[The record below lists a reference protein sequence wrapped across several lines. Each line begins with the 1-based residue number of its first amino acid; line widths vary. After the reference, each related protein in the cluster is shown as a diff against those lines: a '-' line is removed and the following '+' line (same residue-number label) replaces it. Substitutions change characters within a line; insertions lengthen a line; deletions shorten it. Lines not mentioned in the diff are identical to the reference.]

1 MRIQCF
7 AVPSLFFFFFRFS
20 SHVGC
25 SNQDKYCCLLCYFS
39 VCLKLFDLSSQTYWR
54 LRSTQKKN
62 NRRWFNIFIS
72 KTACNFHNFIERK
85 EKNYLLNEIGS
96 VQFDIQVMY
105 DLFFVVS
112 DSKHP
117 ELSLIFVLL
126 HCHRPIHIGI
136 YSLIATLSTCS
147 VAACIFHPYYH
158 THRRTNAHSCQGIL
172 PIEWYWAM
180 CIIKDIGICEKKNQP
195 SVALCGVCA
204 RAHSEHCNASC
215 ASDVICNQ
223 QQ

>member
-1 MRIQCF
+1 MFRCPFSLVLLLQIQLARWLF
-7 AVPSLFFFFFRFS
+7 ESRQILLFIVLFFCLFEIVRS
-20 SHVGC
+20 VL
-25 SNQDKYCCLLCYFS
+25 SNIMAIAID
-39 VCLKLFDLSSQTYWR
+39 T
-54 LRSTQKKN
+54 KKN

>member
-1 MRIQCF
+1 MFRCPFSLVLLLQIQLARWLF
-7 AVPSLFFFFFRFS
+7 ESRQILLFIVLFFCLFEIVRS
-20 SHVGC
+20 VL
-25 SNQDKYCCLLCYFS
+25 SNIMAIAI
-39 VCLKLFDLSSQTYWR
+39 
-54 LRSTQKKN
+54 

>member
-1 MRIQCF
+1 MFRCPFSLVLLLQIQLARWLF
-7 AVPSLFFFFFRFS
+7 ESRQILLFIVLFFCLFEIVRS
-20 SHVGC
+20 VL
-25 SNQDKYCCLLCYFS
+25 SNIMAIAID
-39 VCLKLFDLSSQTYWR
+39 T
-54 LRSTQKKN
+54 KKN

-172 PIEWYWAM
+172 PIE
-180 CIIKDIGICEKKNQP
+180 
-195 SVALCGVCA
+195 
-204 RAHSEHCNASC
+204 
-215 ASDVICNQ
+215 
-223 QQ
+223 

>member
-1 MRIQCF
+1 MFRCPFSLLLLLQIQLARWLF
-7 AVPSLFFFFFRFS
+7 ESRQILLFIVLFFCLFEIVRS
-20 SHVGC
+20 VL
-25 SNQDKYCCLLCYFS
+25 SNIMAIAID
-39 VCLKLFDLSSQTYWR
+39 T
-54 LRSTQKKN
+54 KKN